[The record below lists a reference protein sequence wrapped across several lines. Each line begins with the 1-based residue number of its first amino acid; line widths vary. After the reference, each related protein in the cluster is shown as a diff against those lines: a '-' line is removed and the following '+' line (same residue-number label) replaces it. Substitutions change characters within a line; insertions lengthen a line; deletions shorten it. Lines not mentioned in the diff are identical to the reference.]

1 MCVAKDFNLTDKDFM
16 FCQEYIACY
25 CNQTQAYINVFK
37 TSNRHTAR
45 TKASKLMTKEGVR
58 ACIDKL
64 LGEVKLDKQKVLT
77 ESILTLIQIARGE
90 ADEETIIKAGKTQK
104 QINNATQARDRI
116 SAIDIL
122 NKMYGAYED
131 TTNSDMEQEQQD
143 LQEISEDTPPI
154 EIEGYDAGQ

>member
-1 MCVAKDFNLTDKDFM
+1 MCVAKDFNITDKEFM

-25 CNQTQAYINVFK
+25 CNQTQAYVNTYK
-37 TSNRHTAR
+37 TTNRHVAR
-45 TKASKLMTKEGVR
+45 NKASQLMAKGGVR

-77 ESILTLIQIARGE
+77 ESIMTLIQIARGE
-90 ADEETIIKAGKTQK
+90 ASEETIIEAGKIQK
-104 QINNATQARDRI
+104 KINNSSQTRDRI

-143 LQEISEDTPPI
+143 LQEISEDTPPM

>member
-1 MCVAKDFNLTDKDFM
+1 MCVAKDYGITDKEFL

-25 CNQTQAYINVFK
+25 CNQTQAYINVYK
-37 TSNRHTAR
+37 TTNRHTAR
-45 TKASKLMTKEGVR
+45 TKASKLMTKEGIR
-58 ACIDKL
+58 ACIDQL
-64 LGEVKLDKQKVLT
+64 LGEVKLNKQKILT

-90 ADEETIIKAGKTQK
+90 ASEETIIEAGKIQK
-104 QINNATQARDRI
+104 KINNSSQTRDRI

-131 TTNSDMEQEQQD
+131 TTNSDMEQEQQE

-154 EIEGYDAGQ
+154 EIEGYNAGE